1 MIGKII
7 GAGITGIV
15 GVILLVLGILLW
27 KKEMITLLHDYH
39 YDKVSPENRAAFC
52 RLSGIG
58 LIVIGVGLL
67 ITAMILGLTDS
78 AYSFLAFAA
87 GFAGGLVLLIRA
99 GAKYNR

>member
-1 MIGKII
+1 MDYNSY
-7 GAGITGIV
+7 
-15 GVILLVLGILLW
+15 
-27 KKEMITLLHDYH
+27 KEQR
-39 YDKVSPENRAAFC
+39 KRSKRRWNF
-52 RLSGIG
+52 
-58 LIVIGVGLL
+58 IGVGLL